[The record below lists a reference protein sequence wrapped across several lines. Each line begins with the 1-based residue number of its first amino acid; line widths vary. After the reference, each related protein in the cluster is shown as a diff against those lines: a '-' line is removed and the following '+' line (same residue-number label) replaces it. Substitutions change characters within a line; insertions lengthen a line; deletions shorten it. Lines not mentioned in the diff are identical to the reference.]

1 VAEASELRRCCDK
14 MRSMRE
20 AKVTPTIADR
30 FEAIIGGD
38 RFSQFSQLADT
49 TRERFLGR
57 TIWNINST
65 ETGGVAE
72 MLRGLVATAMG
83 LGIDTRWLMID
94 GNPGFSAITKRIHN
108 CVHGS
113 PGDGG
118 PLGDAERRRYEAV
131 VGANRERLHELVSPG
146 DIVVLHDPPTAGM
159 VEMAK
164 EAGAHVVWRCHIGG
178 DITNESTQLAW
189 DLLSPYVVQA
199 DAVVFSRAEYIPAS
213 LAGTRTL
220 ILPPTI
226 DPFAV
231 KNIHFDHQT
240 VVSILSAVGL
250 VTPPKDTGPAI
261 FPKGGSTG
269 TVTRQA
275 KIVRE
280 GGPLDPAT
288 PLVVQVSRWDRLK
301 DMYGVMMAFAEKVAT
316 DPATGEA
323 HLALVGPD
331 VDDVSDD
338 PEGLEVLQECV
349 TAWHALPVEQRM
361 RVSLVSL
368 PMFDVDENAAVVN
381 AIQRHASIV
390 AQKSLVEG
398 FGLTVSEA
406 MWKARPVVAS
416 SVGGILDQISSGQN
430 GVLVAPEDLDAFA
443 AALTRLLTD
452 ATESRRLG
460 QAARE
465 RVLDQF
471 LPDRQLTQWAQLFV
485 AMTTAGR
492 AAG

>member
-1 VAEASELRRCCDK
+1 

-38 RFSQFSQLADT
+38 RFSQFSQLADA

-57 TIWNINST
+57 TIWNINAA

-83 LGIDTRWLMID
+83 LGIDTRWLVID
-94 GNPGFSAITKRIHN
+94 GNPGFFAITKRIHN
-108 CVHGS
+108 TVHGS

-118 PLGDAERRRYEAV
+118 PLGGAERRRYEAV

-164 EAGAHVVWRCHIGG
+164 ETGAHVVWCCHIGG
-178 DITNESTQLAW
+178 DVTNESTQLAW
-189 DLLSPYVVQA
+189 DFLSPHVAQA

-220 ILPPTI
+220 ILPPAI

-261 FPKGGSTG
+261 FLKGGSTG

-316 DPATGEA
+316 DPASGEA

-331 VDDVSDD
+331 VDGGRDD

-349 TAWHALPVEQRM
+349 AAWHALPAEQR
-361 RVSLVSL
+361 RRISVVSV
-368 PMFDVDENAAVVN
+368 PVDDAEENGAIVN

-390 AQKSLVEG
+390 TQKSLAEG

-416 SVGGILDQISSGQN
+416 GVGGILDQISDGQN

-443 AALTRLLTD
+443 AALTHLLTD
-452 ATESRRLG
+452 GAESRRLG

-465 RVLDQF
+465 RVLDHY
-471 LPDRQLTQWAQLFV
+471 LPDRQLTQWAQLF
-485 AMTTAGR
+485 ATIATA
-492 AAG
+492 